1 MMSQIIFSL
10 YSMENLELV
19 DPNPEARIP
28 KVFITQSSI
37 SYDYT
42 LGPIGSNVLDMTVIK
57 HNRRA
62 YWYQE
67 CALPI
72 VNLLNALNF
81 NARDDNHR
89 ASCLTCQL

>member
-10 YSMENLELV
+10 YSMEDLELV

-28 KVFITQSSI
+28 KVLLRSLLFHMII
-37 SYDYT
+37 H
-42 LGPIGSNVLDMTVIK
+42 LVLGSNVLDMTVIK

-81 NARDDNHR
+81 NARDDNHC